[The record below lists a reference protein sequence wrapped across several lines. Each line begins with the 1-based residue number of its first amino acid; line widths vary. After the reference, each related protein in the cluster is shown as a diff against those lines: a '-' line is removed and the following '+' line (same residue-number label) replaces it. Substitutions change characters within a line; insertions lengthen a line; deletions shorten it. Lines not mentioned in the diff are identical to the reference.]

1 MALSRAATVDLLAAV
16 PLFAHCSKRDLT
28 AIARLAHEVSLPAGH
43 TVIHEDTP
51 VAYSFFVLVEGAAEA
66 RRQGRVVGRLEPGD
80 FFGEVALILDRPRMA
95 TVTLTAPSL
104 LVSISAHNFRPMLM
118 QSPDVQF
125 KLLTALAERVAASSA
140 E

>member
-1 MALSRAATVDLLAAV
+1 
-16 PLFAHCSKRDLT
+16 
-28 AIARLAHEVSLPAGH
+28 
-43 TVIHEDTP
+43 
-51 VAYSFFVLVEGAAEA
+51 
-66 RRQGRVVGRLEPGD
+66 
-80 FFGEVALILDRPRMA
+80 MA

-125 KLLTALAERVAASSA
+125 KLLTALTERLASQPG